1 MDYTLLKIMLGTS
14 LVATTSSILGTFT
27 FLRKQSLI
35 GDTLAHATFP
45 GICIAFMFL
54 GAHPL
59 SIIFGGTI
67 SALLGAYGFY
77 AILHMTNLKK
87 DASLGIILSAFFGA
101 GTYLLSIIQH
111 LPIADKSTFQRLLFG
126 NAATILEHE
135 IFFMALICFGIII
148 FIASHW
154 YQLKTTTFDEQF
166 AQSINIHTHRLNIIF
181 LCLLAITITLSLYMV
196 GIILM
201 SSLLI
206 APAIAARQWTHH
218 LKNMIVIASG
228 ISISASCVGTYMSS
242 LAPHLATGPLI
253 IIILSIQTFF
263 SILFGTH
270 GYLAKKI
277 RYLRLVYNI
286 QEQAMLKNFLL
297 FNESATDPYKAH
309 DLTALKVIG
318 KKSTFAILN
327 RLAKKGFIVQ
337 TQKNFWALTQT
348 GYTKALFLKKQEI

>member
-77 AILHMTNLKK
+77 AILHMTHLKK

-101 GTYLLSIIQH
+101 GTYLLSII
-111 LPIADKSTFQRLLFG
+111 
-126 NAATILEHE
+126 
-135 IFFMALICFGIII
+135 ICFGIII

-218 LKNMIVIASG
+218 LKNMIMIASG
-228 ISISASCVGTYMSS
+228 ISISASCLGTYMSS